1 MVAAARTPMRLG
13 RPGHARHP
21 HYGSSLLRILVQAN
35 LHETWYHMEPKLG
48 KKLQCSKLHLQRTGR

>member
-1 MVAAARTPMRLG
+1 MRLG